1 MNKYMVEMTLP
12 EVLSKEF
19 LALIPAQRAMVD
31 RLTFAGVIVSY
42 ALAMDRSRLWASI
55 AAGSEAEAMQ
65 ILAGLPLTPY
75 LGVQIHPLAFYQG
88 GVSLIPNLQLN

>member
-1 MNKYMVEMTLP
+1 MNTYMVEMTLP
-12 EVLSKEF
+12 EVLSQEF

-31 RLTFAGVIVSY
+31 RLTFAGVIMSY
-42 ALAMDRSRLWASI
+42 ALALDRSRLWTTI

-75 LGVQIHPLAFYQG
+75 LGVRIHPLAFHQG

>member
-1 MNKYMVEMTLP
+1 MNKFLIEMTLP
-12 EVLSKEF
+12 EVLSKDF

-31 RLTFAGVIVSY
+31 RLAFAGVVLSY
-42 ALAMDRSRLWASI
+42 ALALDRSRLWASI

-75 LGVQIHPLAFYQG
+75 MGVQIHPLAFYQS
-88 GVSLIPNLQLN
+88 GVPLIPTMHLN